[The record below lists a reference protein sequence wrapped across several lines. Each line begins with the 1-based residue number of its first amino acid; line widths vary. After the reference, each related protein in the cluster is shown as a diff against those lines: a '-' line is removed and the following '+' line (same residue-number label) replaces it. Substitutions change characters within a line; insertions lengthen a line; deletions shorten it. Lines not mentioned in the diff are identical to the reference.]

1 MGDRGGVEETCV
13 KTVIVVVVD
22 GGFILVSDAGVCFC
36 VPQLSGERRG
46 GDERGRCSSEGQD
59 SATLRS
65 AAGGRRGDGQL

>member
-13 KTVIVVVVD
+13 KTVIVVVV
-22 GGFILVSDAGVCFC
+22 ILVSDAGVCFC

-59 SATLRS
+59 SAALRP